1 MAKKTNNQIAL
12 EVLLGKWGSGKTRE
26 KKLKEAGYDYNVVQ
40 NIVNDLMT
48 KKDTDTV
55 AREVIAGKWGSG
67 ETREK
72 CLKIAGY
79 NYNTIQNRV
88 NEILNPPKEKTIDDL
103 AFEVIIGDW
112 GSGDDRK
119 KRLEAAGYN
128 YNAVQN
134 RVNDLLAQGFRTRR
148 QAMQPW
154 YDKCEEQRDWSYN
167 ARYDWGKWDKTIK
180 GSKDY
185 GTCITYPSVVAM
197 RTGMIKEG
205 RYITFSGSDHDS
217 KATLDDF
224 WNYTMKSLA
233 TINSKFWRSVKYPNK
248 TTAELVKEGKIK
260 EGDIIGFMGHTSMYA
275 GKDKNGNLLFNNAG
289 HAAGIYGDK
298 PGSNRAV
305 LNQKSSYMTNRKVY
319 GVFSVNTFYVMTK
332 CEGGTITKCDQYMA
346 GQNVTITIKPS
357 KGTVKSLKVD
367 GKVVTAGT
375 SYTFKAIDAN
385 HTIEAVCDGDS
396 PEKKGYEGKFPEYH
410 LVKTNAQVIAD
421 TIKWAKWIAG
431 DNRFHYGVGD
441 HAHHNGCYFCG
452 TQRMKMNHGIKMPE
466 FTYCCNPFVGAA
478 WAHGGGDATAYKMC
492 HNCNSWDFNKGQ
504 GYDSSKLFDKLGH
517 PAKSKLKPGDV
528 LCRDTHVAL
537 YIGNGKIVEASGGD
551 DNVPYSNRWN
561 NSIRVRELT
570 DENYKNFPRVYRY
583 NGHVDCD
590 RLICYGDVADRVG
603 DMQAFLNWYGNYGL
617 VVDCEFGDKTRA
629 ALLDFQTKEGLV
641 ADAICGKDTIAR
653 MKAIRK

>member
-1 MAKKTNNQIAL
+1 M
-12 EVLLGKWGSGKTRE
+12 
-26 KKLKEAGYDYNVVQ
+26 LKRVD
-40 NIVNDLMT
+40 I
-48 KKDTDTV
+48 
-55 AREVIAGKWGSG
+55 AREVIAGNWGSG
-67 ETREK
+67 DKRVAALRK
-72 CLKIAGY
+72 AGY
-79 NYNTIQNRV
+79 DPDQVQGDVNTLLCCRENIIANIKAMAHTIANNNNWRYVYWTEQYGHECAICHPHGGANHGWQCIGAGIATWHHGGVPIKCNCGVIDNGTGEKIYAAKTDAAALKLAQNAMGFKDIKVIRNNGKTIPKAQAQPGDIALLILEDGSFQHLYVIMSGSKIFDSTTGSNKADNIRADRNFGGRYVSGMKVLIRYTGNGLCSPPKRTVDQLAHEVIEGLWCSGNSRKTALTQAGHDYDAVQKRV
-88 NEILNPPKEKTIDDL
+88 NEILNPP
-103 AFEVIIGDW
+103 
-112 GSGDDRK
+112 
-119 KRLEAAGYN
+119 
-128 YNAVQN
+128 Q
-134 RVNDLLAQGFRTRR
+134 
-148 QAMQPW
+148 
-154 YDKCEEQRDWSYN
+154 
-167 ARYDWGKWDKTIK
+167 
-180 GSKDY
+180 
-185 GTCITYPSVVAM
+185 
-197 RTGMIKEG
+197 
-205 RYITFSGSDHDS
+205 
-217 KATLDDF
+217 
-224 WNYTMKSLA
+224 
-233 TINSKFWRSVKYPNK
+233 
-248 TTAELVKEGKIK
+248 
-260 EGDIIGFMGHTSMYA
+260 
-275 GKDKNGNLLFNNAG
+275 
-289 HAAGIYGDK
+289 
-298 PGSNRAV
+298 
-305 LNQKSSYMTNRKVY
+305 
-319 GVFSVNTFYVMTK
+319 
-332 CEGGTITKCDQYMA
+332 
-346 GQNVTITIKPS
+346 
-357 KGTVKSLKVD
+357 
-367 GKVVTAGT
+367 
-375 SYTFKAIDAN
+375 
-385 HTIEAVCDGDS
+385 

-504 GYDSSKLFDKLGH
+504 GYDSSKLFNKLGH

-603 DMQAFLNWYGNYGL
+603 DMQAFLNWYGGYGL

>member
-1 MAKKTNNQIAL
+1 M
-12 EVLLGKWGSGKTRE
+12 
-26 KKLKEAGYDYNVVQ
+26 LKRVD
-40 NIVNDLMT
+40 I
-48 KKDTDTV
+48 
-55 AREVIAGKWGSG
+55 AREVIAGNWGSG
-67 ETREK
+67 DKRVAALRK
-72 CLKIAGY
+72 AGY
-79 NYNTIQNRV
+79 DPDQVQGDVNTLLCCRENIIANIKAMAHTIANNNNWWYVYWTEQYGHECAICHPHGGANHGWQCIGAGIATWHHGGVPIKCNCGVIDNGTGEKIYAAKTDAAALKLAQNAMGFKDIKVIRNNGKTIPKAQAQPGDIALLILEDGSFQHLYVIMSGSKIFDSTTGSNKADNIRADRNFGGRYVSGMKVLIRYTGNGLCPPPKRTIDELAHEVIEGLWCSGDSRVKALKEAGHDYDAVQKRV
-88 NEILNPPKEKTIDDL
+88 NEILNPP
-103 AFEVIIGDW
+103 
-112 GSGDDRK
+112 
-119 KRLEAAGYN
+119 
-128 YNAVQN
+128 Q
-134 RVNDLLAQGFRTRR
+134 
-148 QAMQPW
+148 
-154 YDKCEEQRDWSYN
+154 
-167 ARYDWGKWDKTIK
+167 
-180 GSKDY
+180 
-185 GTCITYPSVVAM
+185 
-197 RTGMIKEG
+197 
-205 RYITFSGSDHDS
+205 
-217 KATLDDF
+217 
-224 WNYTMKSLA
+224 
-233 TINSKFWRSVKYPNK
+233 
-248 TTAELVKEGKIK
+248 
-260 EGDIIGFMGHTSMYA
+260 
-275 GKDKNGNLLFNNAG
+275 
-289 HAAGIYGDK
+289 
-298 PGSNRAV
+298 
-305 LNQKSSYMTNRKVY
+305 
-319 GVFSVNTFYVMTK
+319 
-332 CEGGTITKCDQYMA
+332 
-346 GQNVTITIKPS
+346 
-357 KGTVKSLKVD
+357 
-367 GKVVTAGT
+367 
-375 SYTFKAIDAN
+375 
-385 HTIEAVCDGDS
+385 

-504 GYDSSKLFDKLGH
+504 GYDSSKLFNKLGH

-603 DMQAFLNWYGNYGL
+603 DMQAFLNWYGGYGL